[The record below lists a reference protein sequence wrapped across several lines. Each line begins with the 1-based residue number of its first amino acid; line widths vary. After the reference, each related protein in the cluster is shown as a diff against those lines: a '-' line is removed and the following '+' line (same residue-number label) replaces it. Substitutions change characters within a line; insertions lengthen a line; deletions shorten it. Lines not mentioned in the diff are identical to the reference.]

1 VAFLRDIVIADSD
14 AEADHL
20 WQQSSRFMGQEW
32 FEPFGFRRGMIDP
45 DTGAFPTP
53 QEMIDLGYVLVGT
66 VDTVCRRFEAML
78 KRLPVEWI
86 FCWTFNGL
94 VPNAAILRTL
104 ERWQTQVLPKLGLGL
119 KHHPVTMRH
128 E

>member
-1 VAFLRDIVIADSD
+1 MV
-14 AEADHL
+14 
-20 WQQSSRFMGQEW
+20 
-32 FEPFGFRRGMIDP
+32 DP
-45 DTGAFPTP
+45 DTGVIPTP

-66 VDTVCRRFEAML
+66 VDTVCRRFESML

-104 ERWQTQVLPKLGLGL
+104 ERWQTQVLPKLGLA
-119 KHHPVTMRH
+119 
-128 E
+128 